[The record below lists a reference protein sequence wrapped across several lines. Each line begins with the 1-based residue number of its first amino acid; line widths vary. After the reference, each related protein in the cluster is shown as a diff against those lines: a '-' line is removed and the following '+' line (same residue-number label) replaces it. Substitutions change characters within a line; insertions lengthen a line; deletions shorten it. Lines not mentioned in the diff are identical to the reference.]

1 MDRKR
6 KFSLYNFQHY
16 KRNEEDKESEDMME
30 NHQDKETFQF
40 TYSAKEQEEI
50 RNIRKK
56 YMASEE
62 DKMEQLRKLD
72 ASVTQK
78 GTVAALIVGIIGTL
92 LLGIGMCCC
101 MVWQNTWFFPG
112 IVIGVIGIVVLAAA
126 YPLYNHVTQKERKR
140 IAPEILRLTD
150 ELMK

>member
-1 MDRKR
+1 
-6 KFSLYNFQHY
+6 
-16 KRNEEDKESEDMME
+16 ME
-30 NHQDKETFQF
+30 NQQDKETFHF

-62 DKMEQLRKLD
+62 DKMEQLRRLD
-72 ASVTQK
+72 DSVSRK
-78 GTVAALIVGIIGTL
+78 GLAAALTVGLIGTL

-101 MVWQNTWFFPG
+101 MVWQRELFIPG
-112 IVIGVIGIVVLAAA
+112 IVIGVIGIAVLAAA
-126 YPLYNHVTQKERKR
+126 YPLYNHVIQKEREK
-140 IAPEILRLTD
+140 IAPEIIRLTD

>member
-1 MDRKR
+1 
-6 KFSLYNFQHY
+6 
-16 KRNEEDKESEDMME
+16 MME
-30 NHQDKETFQF
+30 NNQEKETFQF

-50 RNIRKK
+50 KNIRRK
-56 YMASEE
+56 YAVPEE
-62 DKMEQLRKLD
+62 DKMEQLRRLD

-78 GTVAALIVGIIGTL
+78 GTTAALIVGLIGTL

-112 IVIGVIGIVVLAAA
+112 IIIGVIGIAVLAAA
-126 YPLYNHVTQKERKR
+126 YPLYNHVTQKEREK
-140 IAPEILRLTD
+140 IAPEIIRLTD